1 MTEDPATRSVRHA
14 PWLAAVVGVLLM
26 LILGT
31 LGSPGGLGINS
42 QTSTKVE
49 RDRNWRVI
57 KYSIERND
65 GKTVWDWFGLIGV
78 PITLAVLGIWFQSQ
92 EQIRASRDAEEQRRL
107 ATEESKEETLQRYL
121 DRVSQLLI
129 EKDLIRQSNV
139 AHNPIVESASDVIR
153 ARTLSVLRSFSQ
165 DGERKGSVIF
175 FLIETDV
182 LHKLKV
188 SLAKA
193 HLSGADLSGA
203 DLSGAD
209 LSDANLSGANLSGAN
224 LRGANLS
231 EASLSGAF
239 LREANLIGANLRGVF
254 LKDANLSGADLS
266 EADLSDAFLRGADLS
281 GAFLGGANLREA
293 SLREA
298 ILREANLCGADLR
311 EASLGG
317 ADLCGANLSDANL
330 SGSNLCGAKFKDTI
344 CPDGKNTDKGCPG
357 PYGLSVTAPT
367 DSSDGLGLPS
377 VTPPTD
383 GSYG

>member
-1 MTEDPATRSVRHA
+1 
-14 PWLAAVVGVLLM
+14 LLM

-49 RDRNWRVI
+49 RDKNWRVT

-78 PITLAVLGIWFQSQ
+78 PMTLAVLGIWFQSQ
-92 EQIRASRDAEEQRRL
+92 EQIRAIRDAEVQRRL

-129 EKDLIRQSNV
+129 EKDLIRQSNIG
-139 AHNPIVESASDVIR
+139 HNPIVESASDVIR

-165 DGERKGSVIF
+165 DGERKGSVVF
-175 FLIETDV
+175 FLIETEV

-188 SLAKA
+188 SLAKS
-193 HLSGADLSGA
+193 H
-203 DLSGAD
+203 
-209 LSDANLSGANLSGAN
+209 LSGANLSGASLSEAD
-224 LRGANLS
+224 LRTADLSGANLS
-231 EASLSGAF
+231 EA
-239 LREANLIGANLRGVF
+239 
-254 LKDANLSGADLS
+254 DLC
-266 EADLSDAFLRGADLS
+266 RADLS
-281 GAFLGGANLREA
+281 GA
-293 SLREA
+293 
-298 ILREANLCGADLR
+298 
-311 EASLGG
+311 
-317 ADLCGANLSDANL
+317 NLS
-330 SGSNLCGAKFKDTI
+330 GAKFKDTI
-344 CPDGKNTDKGCPG
+344 CPDGKKTDKGCPG

-383 GSYG
+383 GSDG